1 MTKSLFSFLKFL
13 IFTIYVAKLSYVW
26 ADQPETLSWAKTIPY
41 GHEQKT
47 TLEFY
52 YHEFAFGENATVAW
66 IAQAQPPQP
75 NPPFTAFGNLY
86 MVDGRLTVGPDV
98 NSKLIGRAQVF
109 LHLKDAEGRDIS
121 VGEVGVSNHHYY
133 DGWYNRR
140 ICSIVPGEDSFAA
153 VHYTI
158 FSCLIFAEKIE
169 PDSQTIN
176 GSNSCLFVSVSMVM
190 SALKP

>member
-98 NSKLIGRAQVF
+98 NSKLIGRAQGF
-109 LHLKDAEGRDIS
+109 FGS
-121 VGEVGVSNHHYY
+121 
-133 DGWYNRR
+133 
-140 ICSIVPGEDSFAA
+140 
-153 VHYTI
+153 
-158 FSCLIFAEKIE
+158 
-169 PDSQTIN
+169 DSQTEENFMLGITYSLIDGIYN
-176 GSNSCLFVSVSMVM
+176 GSTFTSLGQNTYINSVRELSIIGATGLFRMARGYSLARIYSIDLTTGIIIVHYNVTLIHS
-190 SALKP
+190 